1 MGGGE
6 GFVGLVADGA
16 GAIDEEDVGGVGGGG
31 GEVDGLLPGGF
42 AGGEGEEVG
51 LEGVGDLLADV
62 AEDEWADEGG
72 GVLEKGDVIEGDG
85 GGGGEGG
92 ADGLFPGGGGV
103 G

>member
-1 MGGGE
+1 MVPE
-6 GFVGLVADGA
+6 R
-16 GAIDEEDVGGVGGGG
+16 IDEAGEDVGGVGGGG

-42 AGGEGEEVG
+42 VGGEREEVG

-62 AEDEWADEGG
+62 AEDERADDGG
-72 GVLEKGDVIEGDG
+72 RVLEKGDDVEGDG

-92 ADGLFPGGGGV
+92 ADGFFPGGGGV